1 MIKNVCSNFHIFPL
15 YLKTY
20 KKIIDKICEWEAHSK
35 LGTGRDGKPKNFLFS
50 AFIALCYSTML
61 QSPTVVLQ

>member
-1 MIKNVCSNFHIFPL
+1 MFAVIFIYFPCTL
-15 YLKTY
+15 TY